1 MGDKLP
7 APATAPGPTAA
18 DLEAHTPTDAQKDTP
33 KSASPSTSSSLRD
46 EIDGTYA
53 YVPLLLYCLVSGLSD
68 SVAFNAAGVFVS
80 MQTGNT
86 IFLALGASH
95 LPAAQPR
102 LWLKA
107 LVSIACFQFGA
118 FAFSQFRRVGPAG
131 ASQQRKVILFASC
144 FLQAVL
150 VIIAAALAQAAVIP
164 AFADARLSTLA
175 ESAVREAQANDFV
188 VLCPIALLAFQF
200 GGQIYTSRVLGYGE
214 VPTNVLTSLYCDLF
228 SDPKLFAPIRTN
240 AKRNRRVAAA
250 VLTLVGGIAGG
261 WLQRSRAGMPGALWV
276 AAALKLAI
284 AVAWLVWPSKKKV
297 EKK

>member
-1 MGDKLP
+1 MSTRPPVKGDVA
-7 APATAPGPTAA
+7 APAQQANGTDVEKSTSAP
-18 DLEAHTPTDAQKDTP
+18 
-33 KSASPSTSSSLRD
+33 SPPSSSLSD
-46 EIDGTYA
+46 DIDLGYA
-53 YVPLLLYCLVSGLSD
+53 YIPLLLYCLVSGLSD

-107 LVSIACFQFGA
+107 LVSIACFQAGA
-118 FAFSQFRRVGPAG
+118 FSFSQFRHLG
-131 ASQQRKVILFASC
+131 SQKRKLILFVTGL
-144 FLQAVL
+144 LQTIL
-150 VIIAAALAQAAVIP
+150 VVVAAALAQSHVVP
-164 AFADARLSTLA
+164 AFADSKLSTVE
-175 ESAVREAQANDFV
+175 ESAARTVAANDFI
-188 VLCPIALLAFQF
+188 VLCPIALLAFGF

-250 VLTLVGGIAGG
+250 VLTLVGGIVGG
-261 WLQRSRAGMPGALWV
+261 WLQRSRGGMPAALWI
-276 AAALKLAI
+276 AAAVKLGI
-284 AVAWLVWPSKKKV
+284 ALSWLVWPSKKETK
-297 EKK
+297 

>member
-7 APATAPGPTAA
+7 APVSAPGPTAA
-18 DLEAHTPTDAQKDTP
+18 DIEAHSPTDAQKDTP
-33 KSASPSTSSSLRD
+33 KNTPAPSSLSD
-46 EIDGTYA
+46 EIDLTYA
-53 YVPLLLYCLVSGLSD
+53 YIPLLLYCLVSGLSD

-95 LPAAQPR
+95 LPAGQPR

-118 FAFSQFRRVGPAG
+118 FSFSQFRRLGPAG
-131 ASQQRKVILFASC
+131 SSQQRKVILFVSC

-150 VIIAAALAQAAVIP
+150 VIVAAALAQAAVIP
-164 AFADARLSTLA
+164 AFADSRLSTLA
-175 ESAVREAQANDFV
+175 ESATREVQANDFV

-228 SDPKLFAPIRTN
+228 SDPKLFAPIHTN

-250 VLTLVGGIAGG
+250 VLTLMGGIAGG
-261 WLQRSRAGMPGALWV
+261 WLQRSRAGMPGALWI

-284 AVAWLVWPSKKKV
+284 AVAWLVWPSKTKV

>member
-7 APATAPGPTAA
+7 APVSAPGATAA
-18 DLEAHTPTDAQKDTP
+18 DLEAHSPTEIKAGAQKTPTTT
-33 KSASPSTSSSLRD
+33 ASSSSSLTD
-46 EIDGTYA
+46 EIDLSYA
-53 YVPLLLYCLVSGLSD
+53 YIPLLIYCLVSGLSD

-107 LVSIACFQFGA
+107 LVSIACFQAGA
-118 FAFSQFRRVGPAG
+118 FCFSQFRHFG
-131 ASQQRKVILFASC
+131 SQKRKVVLFISC
-144 FLQAVL
+144 FIQAAL
-150 VIIAAALAQAAVIP
+150 VVIAAALAQAAVIP
-164 AFADARLSTLA
+164 AFADSKLSTIE
-175 ESAVREAQANDFV
+175 ESATREAQANDFI
-188 VLCPIALLAFQF
+188 VLCPLALLAFQF

-228 SDPKLFAPIRTN
+228 SDPKLFAPLTTN

-250 VLTLVGGIAGG
+250 ILTLVGGIAGG
-261 WLQRSRAGMPGALWV
+261 WLQRSRAGMPGALWI

-284 AVAWLVWPSKKKV
+284 AVAWLVWPAKRKV
-297 EKK
+297 EKKET